1 MRALRNLVIACVLA
15 PNLACSEGSLSPTTV
30 TQSRELS
37 GAGASTAACS
47 GGVFSDTLRQGDVDH
62 TRTLGL
68 IRLRSVEVDLAAVR
82 RAADDRSPLTLN
94 VFPDA
99 CLVAQVTG
107 VDHDA
112 QGNLVLTGATADA
125 ADRATFTLVA
135 GTDFVIGSAV
145 GNRALYQVRYA
156 GNGVHV
162 VMQINPAALPPD

>member
-1 MRALRNLVIACVLA
+1 MRALRILVIACVLA
-15 PNLACSEGSLSPTTV
+15 PNLACSEASLSPTTV
-30 TQSRELS
+30 TQSRELAATGS
-37 GAGASTAACS
+37 ASAACS

-62 TRTLGL
+62 GGTLGL

-82 RAADDRSPLTLN
+82 RSADNRSPLTLN
-94 VFPDA
+94 VFPDT

-112 QGNLVLTGATADA
+112 QGNLVLTGATTGASDG
-125 ADRATFTLVA
+125 ATFTLVA
-135 GTDFVIGSAV
+135 GADFVIGSAV
-145 GNRALYQVRYA
+145 GSRALYQVRYA